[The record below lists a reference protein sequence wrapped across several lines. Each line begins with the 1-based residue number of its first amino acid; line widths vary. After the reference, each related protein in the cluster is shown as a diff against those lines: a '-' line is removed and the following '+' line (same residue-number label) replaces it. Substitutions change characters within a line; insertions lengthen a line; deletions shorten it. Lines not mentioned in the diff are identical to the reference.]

1 MIFNE
6 GVQPLSLKVK
16 GAANILVGRNHVTQT
31 WELIMMVLLDM
42 IIS

>member
-6 GVQPLSLKVK
+6 GVQSLSRKVK
-16 GAANILVGRNHVTQT
+16 GAPNVLVGRNHVTQT